1 MRVNCDCCGNNFNKS
16 PQQIRV
22 TKAIYCSKSCAAK
35 INNKKYPKRRKIN
48 KKCKKCDEPIYKSGR
63 TFCSFHTEEWK
74 NRTKFITLDLC
85 QSKESLKN
93 LHISSKN
100 VHTRGLGRTQ
110 HKELIKKP
118 CFICG
123 YDKHVELC
131 HIKPISEFPPETLVS
146 EVNDISNVVQLC
158 RNCHWEFDKMKII
171 KIVK

>member
-1 MRVNCDCCGNNFNKS
+1 MEFLDFCKAIQETVEKSNKS
-16 PQQIRV
+16 NGV
-22 TKAIYCSKSCAAK
+22 AEKSLILLAELERIIK
-35 INNKKYPKRRKIN
+35 SNEVNK
-48 KKCKKCDEPIYKSGR
+48 S
-63 TFCSFHTEEWK
+63 
-74 NRTKFITLDLC
+74 LC
-85 QSKESLKN
+85 MTQATILFEGFYRHLSKESLKN